1 MNQITARIL
10 IALLSTISLVSSDSG
25 AAEALLAGVSRI
37 DITHPKAG
45 RINDPSYAK
54 ALVLRQGDVTA
65 VLVTVDAVAIGGI
78 GNIPDTFLG
87 FIRKELAKDPGI
99 APENLIVNA
108 SHCHGIVRSDSDQ
121 LVVQIVRDAVKK
133 LTPVKV
139 GAGTAREQRISENR
153 RVILKDGSQVDMRR
167 AYSLAW
173 DKEIASIG
181 PIDPQVGLLRLDR
194 EDGRPLAVLYNFACH
209 PIMNSPSK
217 GTSADFPAYASAMIE
232 NALGNDALAFFVQ
245 GCGGDINPVRYKE
258 VQSAADAEP
267 LGNLL
272 GSSVLEGLRNV
283 STTSEGKLSVKHHIV
298 SIPRAADFEQRIV
311 ALEAQRLRLVQS
323 LQGTNINFKSFL
335 PLLIQQRLDPEF
347 PAVHAQGYLHDRNIK
362 RDELDRQDVQ
372 NRSQVETY
380 LANIQIMEQ
389 LTRLNTNL
397 ELLKKNKVMT
407 DAAAVRTLDVEMC
420 ALRVGD
426 FKMITFPGEVT
437 VEIGLSIKQAARD
450 PHAFV
455 AAYTNGYI
463 FYTPTVQ
470 QRNNTGYA
478 QEDCDCIV
486 APEWQK
492 IFELKALEMLRGL
505 SAN

>member
-1 MNQITARIL
+1 MKHQ
-10 IALLSTISLVSSDSG
+10 
-25 AAEALLAGVSRI
+25 
-37 DITHPKAG
+37 
-45 RINDPSYAK
+45 
-54 ALVLRQGDVTA
+54 
-65 VLVTVDAVAIGGI
+65 
-78 GNIPDTFLG
+78 
-87 FIRKELAKDPGI
+87 
-99 APENLIVNA
+99 
-108 SHCHGIVRSDSDQ
+108 
-121 LVVQIVRDAVKK
+121 
-133 LTPVKV
+133 
-139 GAGTAREQRISENR
+139 
-153 RVILKDGSQVDMRR
+153 VI
-167 AYSLAW
+167 
-173 DKEIASIG
+173 
-181 PIDPQVGLLRLDR
+181 
-194 EDGRPLAVLYNFACH
+194 
-209 PIMNSPSK
+209 
-217 GTSADFPAYASAMIE
+217 
-232 NALGNDALAFFVQ
+232 
-245 GCGGDINPVRYKE
+245 
-258 VQSAADAEP
+258 
-267 LGNLL
+267 
-272 GSSVLEGLRNV
+272 
-283 STTSEGKLSVKHHIV
+283 

-397 ELLKKNKVMT
+397 ELLKKNKAMT

-437 VEIGLSIKQAARD
+437 VEIGLSIKQAAQD

-492 IFELKALEMLRGL
+492 IFESNALEMLRGL

>member
-1 MNQITARIL
+1 MNQITARLLIAL
-10 IALLSTISLVSSDSG
+10 VTTIALLSSRG
-25 AAEALLAGVSRI
+25 AAAEPLLAGVARI
-37 DITHPKAG
+37 DITNRQG
-45 RINDPSYAK
+45 RVNDPSYAK
-54 ALVLRQGDVTA
+54 ALVLRQGDVTV

-78 GNIPDTFLG
+78 GNIRDTFLG
-87 FIRKELAKDPGI
+87 SVRQELAKDPGI
-99 APENLIVNA
+99 LPANLIVNA
-108 SHCHGIVRSDSDQ
+108 SHCHGNVRSDSAK
-121 LVVQIVRDAVKK
+121 LVVQIVREAVQK

-139 GAGTAREQRISENR
+139 GTGTSQEKRISENR
-153 RVILKDGSQVDMRR
+153 RVTLKDGSQVDLRR

-209 PIMNSPSK
+209 PIMNPPSK
-217 GTSADFPAYASAMIE
+217 GTSADFPAYASALLE
-232 NALGNDALAFFVQ
+232 NALGDGVMAFFVQ

-258 VQSAADAEP
+258 VQRAPDAEP

-272 GSSVLEGLRNV
+272 GASVLDGLRKV
-283 STTSEGKLSVKHHIV
+283 ATATGGKLSVKHQVV
-298 SIPRAADFEQRIV
+298 SIPRAADFERRIG
-311 ALEAQRLRLVQS
+311 ALEAERLRIVQS
-323 LQGTNINFKSFL
+323 LRSTNINFKSFL

-347 PAVHAQGYLHDRNIK
+347 PAVHRQGYLHDRKIE
-362 RDELDRQDVQ
+362 RDELDRQDVT
-372 NRSQVETY
+372 NRSEVEAY

-397 ELLKKNKVMT
+397 ALLKKNKAMT

-426 FKMITFPGEVT
+426 FKLVTFPGEVT
-437 VEIGLSIKQAARD
+437 VEVGLNIKQAVQD

-455 AAYTNGYI
+455 AGYTNGYI

-492 IFELKALEMLRGL
+492 IFETNALEMLRGL
-505 SAN
+505 